1 MPIYLK
7 IDGVTGDSTNDKFA
21 GWFEIDSF
29 DFGVTRP
36 VNSSGQVTGPSSFSP
51 LTVDLHSLQGLAP
64 LLVDLAGSKTI
75 KNVELV
81 ETTGGEDPQTV
92 YDLKLSNATL
102 IDYTSAPG
110 PNGIETGIKIDYQK
124 VTLTDHGVTTDGLG
138 PAQTAKAT
146 VQHFDQN
153 AGSF

>member
-7 IDGVTGDSTNDKFA
+7 IDGVTGDSTDANFV

-36 VNSSGQVTGPSSFSP
+36 ISSSGQATGPSTFSP

-64 LLVDLAGSKTI
+64 LLTDLASGKTF

-81 ETTGGEDPQTV
+81 ETTGGESPQTV
-92 YDLKLSNATL
+92 YDLKLTN
-102 IDYTSAPG
+102 
-110 PNGIETGIKIDYQK
+110 
-124 VTLTDHGVTTDGLG
+124 
-138 PAQTAKAT
+138 
-146 VQHFDQN
+146 
-153 AGSF
+153 